1 MNAGVAMKFQQ
12 ILEKLLVFVLVL
24 VCGLGVVGCGN
35 SVDVNSEVDGSM
47 MGDQLPQGLI
57 PNFLSRDAVSL

>member
-1 MNAGVAMKFQQ
+1 MKFQQ
-12 ILEKLLVFVLVL
+12 ILEKLLVVVLVL

-57 PNFLSRDAVSL
+57 PIVLVNGKNYHWTGMSK